1 MNRPKVGGKA
11 AVNGRAGGI
20 SSLGGHENIENFFNQ
35 TLKLPRELPLKRL
48 AAVAEWQNCDKRVLL
63 LHIIKVLSCTKQ
75 PWFLPGFHR
84 EPDGFVRQTPMGP
97 SRRSLTE
104 NTDFLQFVNSFST
117 VRIYLIGNTTAAD
130 TTTGERK

>member
-1 MNRPKVGGKA
+1 MEEQ
-11 AVNGRAGGI
+11 AGW
-20 SSLGGHENIENFFNQ
+20 SSLGGCKNVENFFNQ

-48 AAVAEWQNCDKRVLL
+48 AAVAEWQNCDKCVLL

-75 PWFLPGFHR
+75 PCFLAGFHR

-104 NTDFLQFVNSFST
+104 NTDFLQFVNSFPT

>member
-1 MNRPKVGGKA
+1 MEEQ
-11 AVNGRAGGI
+11 AGG
-20 SSLGGHENIENFFNQ
+20 SSLGGCENVENFFNQ

-48 AAVAEWQNCDKRVLL
+48 AAVAEWQNCDKCVLL

-104 NTDFLQFVNSFST
+104 NTDFLQFVNSFPT